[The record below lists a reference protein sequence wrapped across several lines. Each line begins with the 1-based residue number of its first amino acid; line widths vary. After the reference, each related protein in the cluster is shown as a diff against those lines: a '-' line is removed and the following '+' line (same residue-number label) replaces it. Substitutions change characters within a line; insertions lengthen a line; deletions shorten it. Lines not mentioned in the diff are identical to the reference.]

1 MARSRFR
8 EDLKKGFGAL
18 IHPGKDSQ
26 GSYSIGGALR
36 LYYSV
41 SIIPFILFLIV
52 GSVLYGSY
60 ATATNCLSASGQIAN
75 ISCGPARYFTIF
87 DGFIGSLAP
96 LIGVVASVFLADV
109 LFLLIIP
116 PIAMFIDS
124 LIYQLIGKFF
134 LRAFK
139 KDIHSTFTAVMFGA
153 LPALVLYWLLF
164 IPAVSYVMLPII
176 TVWGF
181 IVAIIALS
189 NQQKINRT
197 EAFVVYLVTLFLVF
211 LIAIVFSS
219 AILTSFAP
227 QLFYGPVLP

>member
-1 MARSRFR
+1 M
-8 EDLKKGFGAL
+8 
-18 IHPGKDSQ
+18 
-26 GSYSIGGALR
+26 
-36 LYYSV
+36 
-41 SIIPFILFLIV
+41 
-52 GSVLYGSY
+52 LYGSY
-60 ATATNCLSASGQIAN
+60 AATATSCLTSGQLASIG
-75 ISCGPARYFTIF
+75 CGPARYFTVF
-87 DGFIGSLAP
+87 DGFIGGLAP

-124 LIYQLIGKFF
+124 LVYQAVGKFI

-153 LPALVLYWLLF
+153 LPALILYWLLF
-164 IPAVSYVMLPII
+164 IPVISYVMLPII
-176 TVWGF
+176 TVWTF

-197 EAFVVYLVTLFLVF
+197 EAFVVYLVTLFIVF

-227 QLFYGPVLP
+227 SLFYGPVLP